1 MIRQS
6 IYFVKEALRG
16 LFRAKLLTFVSILT
30 IGFALFLLG
39 GVAVAYL
46 NIRGW
51 VKNASTRV
59 EAIAYVKDLAPADSL
74 TITELLGRVRG
85 FSQVAAARYVSK
97 KEAWDHF
104 KEVYGASM
112 LNAINDNPF
121 PASIE
126 ISLADKAQSLEAALE
141 LQKQLEN
148 IGMVEDVRISRE
160 WVQLLHRFKRYFLI
174 ATACLV
180 LLLTVALHFMIANT
194 IKLTIYARREL
205 VHNMHFVGATDA
217 YIRAPFILEGM
228 LQGFIGGALA
238 VGGLFI
244 IKIIPASH
252 VPIYWGPWYTF
263 LLLLPVGVLFGC
275 IGSVDAVRKFLV

>member
-1 MIRQS
+1 
-6 IYFVKEALRG
+6 
-16 LFRAKLLTFVSILT
+16 
-30 IGFALFLLG
+30 
-39 GVAVAYL
+39 
-46 NIRGW
+46 
-51 VKNASTRV
+51 
-59 EAIAYVKDLAPADSL
+59 
-74 TITELLGRVRG
+74 
-85 FSQVAAARYVSK
+85 
-97 KEAWDHF
+97 
-104 KEVYGASM
+104 
-112 LNAINDNPF
+112 
-121 PASIE
+121 
-126 ISLADKAQSLEAALE
+126 
-141 LQKQLEN
+141 
-148 IGMVEDVRISRE
+148 
-160 WVQLLHRFKRYFLI
+160 
-174 ATACLV
+174 
-180 LLLTVALHFMIANT
+180 MIANT